1 MKSSELKG
9 FLTGLLIG
17 DGSIDKG
24 VTKRAFSIKSVDK
37 SFIDKIETEIKSCTN
52 FKYVV
57 KHTPEHFSCGCNHK
71 ESWEFR
77 ILAHPYFNK
86 IYHKFY
92 TTTDTE

>member
-57 KHTPEHFSCGCNHK
+57 NIPPNILVVGVITKKVGNL
-71 ESWEFR
+71 EF
-77 ILAHPYFNK
+77 
-86 IYHKFY
+86 
-92 TTTDTE
+92 